1 MNKWSVGWG
10 TIKDCNMKCK
20 FCYSKEVRT
29 EQIDALGLD
38 IWIRFID
45 NNHKYIEAIN
55 YGTGENSIS
64 DDWFENTASNHN
76 KRVFVRKDNKF

>member
-45 NNHKYIEAIN
+45 NNHKY
-55 YGTGENSIS
+55 
-64 DDWFENTASNHN
+64 
-76 KRVFVRKDNKF
+76 